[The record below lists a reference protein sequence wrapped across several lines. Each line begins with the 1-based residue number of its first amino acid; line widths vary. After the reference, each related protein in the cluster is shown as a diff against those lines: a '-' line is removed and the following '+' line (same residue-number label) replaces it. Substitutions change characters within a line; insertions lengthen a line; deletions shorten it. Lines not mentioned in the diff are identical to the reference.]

1 MTQIEEQDTSLT
13 NFLKLAAV
21 GVAFILVVRYL
32 GKK

>member
-1 MTQIEEQDTSLT
+1 MTPIEEQDTSPI

-21 GVAFILVVRYL
+21 GVAFILLVKYL